1 MNEMKKFVEK
11 CFISMLALALSV
23 HAVADSGR
31 QEVTSLLPTSSVNI
45 GKYEFNIKNGADERI
60 CRDFVASLK
69 NTQPEE
75 AALACSVDF
84 DPSMKQ
90 FGFPDWKGIG
100 NKEYWDIAY
109 DVEQRISYFFLSH
122 KEATKE
128 EWLEDYTQ
136 KIRSGEYKPRLRQA
150 RAKLADGAPWL
161 TVFGYTRYG
170 NNIDGCKK
178 AVKKNAPW
186 GAKPGE
192 LVYIYDKSRNTLV
205 EIIPSLDS
213 EIFFKNR
220 TEHHV
225 FTYYSNLYFLESQ
238 PAADGYDILIYGID
252 MQVAPAE
259 AGKNLYTFFA
269 KQSCNISASNV
280 SIATQ

>member
-1 MNEMKKFVEK
+1 
-11 CFISMLALALSV
+11 MLALALPI
-23 HAVADSGR
+23 HATADGGR
-31 QEVTSLLPTSSVNI
+31 QEAPALSPASSVSI
-45 GKYEFNIKNGADERI
+45 GKYEFSIKSGPDEKI

-75 AALACSVDF
+75 AALACDAGF
-84 DPSMKQ
+84 DPGMKQ
-90 FGFPDWKGIG
+90 FDFPDWKGIG

-109 DVEQRISYFFLSH
+109 DIEQRISYFFLSH

-128 EWLEDYTQ
+128 EWLADYTQ

-150 RAKLADGAPWL
+150 KVKLADGAPWL

-170 NNIDGCKK
+170 NNIDDCKK
-178 AVKKNAPW
+178 TVKKNAPL

-192 LVYIYDKSRNTLV
+192 LVYIFDKSRNTLV
-205 EIIPSLDS
+205 EIMPSLDS
-213 EIFFKNR
+213 EIYFKNR
-220 TEHHV
+220 IEHHI
-225 FTYYSNLYFLESQ
+225 FTYNSNLYFLESQ
-238 PAADGYDILIYGID
+238 PVADGYNILIYGID
-252 MQVAPAE
+252 MQVSPAE
-259 AGKNLYTFFA
+259 AGKSLYTFFA